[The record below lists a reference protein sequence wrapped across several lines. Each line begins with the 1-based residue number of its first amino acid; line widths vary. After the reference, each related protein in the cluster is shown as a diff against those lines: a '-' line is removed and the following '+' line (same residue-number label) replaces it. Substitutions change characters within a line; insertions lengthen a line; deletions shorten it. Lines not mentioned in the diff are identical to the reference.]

1 MAYRGPSEFPLGATP
16 AATPSAS
23 RTPTPL
29 ATPVPTPSASP
40 AGSAAPSA
48 TPTPMA
54 SATPTPSASAFTTPL
69 ATPTPTP
76 LPSPVP
82 SPSGTP
88 YGSAAP
94 SPAPTPYG
102 SAAPSP
108 YGSAAPTPTPTP
120 KSSPFPS
127 RSTSPEPADAE
138 QRRAPKQPSEAQ
150 RGAAEAAAAAAA
162 VRHAFE
168 EGRLDLMTDYE
179 FSQFLSLLADL
190 LKRGDFSDVG
200 TKEAVSAVATLM
212 ATHGERVLKPRE
224 SFEAL
229 VKGLTQLLGKL
240 DEQTAG
246 EETEGAQL
254 AAEAVYNIL
263 AHDDARYR
271 VLASL
276 PAGEVATLL
285 KNLLPLLAS
294 GERDTLVPATRSLTL
309 VLEEDEGR
317 RRALSALKDAA
328 LRAMVLGLGLLL
340 RSPDAEVAYAALEA
354 CLKLLLDEETSKRVL
369 LVLAERELGALVVA
383 LEPLLGAEDEE
394 TARSVAQALRN
405 LMDGPESRRR
415 VLAGLSLEQL
425 AKVVESC
432 TALLVCADEE
442 LLQCTVLNLNH
453 LLDEEDGRRRV
464 LASLPGD
471 TFETLVRTLTPL
483 LGSVDD
489 DVASTAALLVFKL
502 VAVPEGRM
510 AVVRSQDMVGGLLAG
525 LTPLLSNRHEEFE
538 NGSAYNA
545 AEAVH
550 SMLSEQ
556 EGRDCVLALP
566 VEVLTRLVKALTPVL
581 GSAHVDTAY
590 AAAGSVE
597 KLLADTHNDSL
608 GRRRV
613 LALPLAALRALVMSF
628 TPLLGSPHE
637 ETAAAAF
644 VSVRRLLDAPEGTG
658 LVLAALRD
666 DALGALV
673 KGLTPLLSVTAG
685 RAASERCGA
694 AVAVRKVLD
703 EPAGRRRALAAL
715 PEEDALGLITQL
727 VLLMGAGRSDA
738 DTMYAAAASVRAVLV
753 EALGRKRALALG
765 DETFALLAR
774 GLLPLL
780 YVSRA
785 EAGEEYLDMTRWAAE
800 ALCAVLSEF
809 EGRAKVLAALNGDDF
824 AVLMKGL
831 APLLSGE
838 DGGVALTATECV
850 RALAVEEEGCRRILT
865 GVPPDALAAVIHGLS
880 GLLPSADGDKAR
892 IAAAAVRALLEAED
906 GTRRVLSLLPDGAET
921 LLVRGLAALLSS
933 ADAQTLIAAVLSLNA
948 LLDEESGRRR
958 VMGALPEGAFTTLA
972 RGVTPLLRSP
982 EEETACSAADALFKL
997 LTLAEGRRNLA
1008 AAPEAVTRA
1017 IVDGLTRLM
1026 SRRSEAT
1033 TYAAVGAVFNL
1044 LTEEEGRTAVLA
1056 LPEDIVAA
1064 LVVALIPLL
1073 GGADGDTAYAAA
1085 GTAVRL
1091 MLEPEGLRRVLA
1103 LSPSAMGALVGQLTS
1118 LLGDAAEP
1126 TARAAFEALKRLL
1139 EEAEGVSCVL
1149 ASLPDDAAVGELAR
1163 RITPLLSSREHA
1175 RAAAASLSKLMDTE
1189 DGRRRVLAALSEGAV
1204 CALVAGLTPLMA
1216 TRAGGSRLGAQPSDM
1231 LPDPEA
1237 QRYSTAAVRN
1247 LLNQG
1252 LGRRRVIALPE
1263 PLFMQLLCEDITLL
1277 GSADIETARSAVE
1290 VVRAIL
1296 EEDDGRVRVLSTLHE
1311 EAWGFSALVRELIP
1325 LLGSPDGATA
1335 RATAQAVRSLLSE
1348 EAGRLRVVAQPE
1360 VALRGLLRWM
1370 TLLLGSPDGDTV
1382 RAAALG
1388 LGFLLFEGGFARLLL
1403 LPKEALEALVA
1414 KLSLVLVSSTGRDE
1428 STSLVAAS
1436 VATGLVVVHDGRA
1449 RRLALPEDI
1458 AAAIV
1463 QGLTPL
1469 LSSAEA
1475 ATVEDAVSTLTALL
1489 QVQWPRARVLALPP
1503 AAVGALV
1510 SGLAP
1515 LVPVSRA
1522 ALAAALLLLSG
1533 EDAYARVL
1541 YAVPPDTAA
1550 GLVRALAAA
1559 GPATGRRDCTEAAAR
1574 GLLFL
1579 FFNKGF
1585 SGPPP
1590 EGGLGPLLVAALLTL
1605 SQGAP
1610 DGALARL
1617 VAAAPP
1623 PTVRAALV
1631 VLAEE
1636 LRAGA
1641 GDAAGAAR
1649 ALFALLHR
1657 RKDFWRA
1664 ACRILKAALPLYDRR
1679 ALCAVLA
1686 REHTGA
1692 AAAVEGAAQ
1701 PQPQALRLVA
1711 SPGRPL
1717 AAQACEAVLGAQPA
1731 QLLVGLSVE
1740 GWAPD
1745 ASSLEA
1751 VSLMAEEIAGES
1763 SGLFKALP
1771 AERCMHPRATS
1782 APEHVPLFRLLGR
1795 LLGLSL
1801 ARGVPLPVRL
1811 SRLFYKLLFAA
1822 EEDGET
1828 LRLEDVRY
1836 VDAPL
1841 HDQLKELLVQP
1852 LAQDAGLV
1860 FADDVPEAG
1869 EPVPVALLPG
1879 GCQLQVSDANKAAF
1893 VALKVVARV
1902 KRATDPAIRV
1912 ALRSGLAD
1920 ILPAACLDSAL
1931 FDAAELQE
1939 LVEGEVGN

>member
-1 MAYRGPSEFPLGATP
+1 MS
-16 AATPSAS
+16 
-23 RTPTPL
+23 
-29 ATPVPTPSASP
+29 
-40 AGSAAPSA
+40 
-48 TPTPMA
+48 
-54 SATPTPSASAFTTPL
+54 
-69 ATPTPTP
+69 
-76 LPSPVP
+76 
-82 SPSGTP
+82 TP

-108 YGSAAPTPTPTP
+108 APTPTPTP

-127 RSTSPEPADAE
+127 RSTSPEPAED
-138 QRRAPKQPSEAQ
+138 RARNAKSEAGG
-150 RGAAEAAAAAAA
+150 RVAAEAAQAAAA

-179 FSQFLSLLADL
+179 FAQFLALLADL

-224 SFEAL
+224 AFEAL

-240 DEQTAG
+240 DDATAG

-285 KNLLPLLAS
+285 KNLLPLLSS

-317 RRALSALKDAA
+317 RRALSALKDGA
-328 LRAMVLGLGLLL
+328 LRGMVLGLSALL
-340 RSPDAEVAYAALEA
+340 RAPDAEVAYAALEA
-354 CLKLLLDEETSKRVL
+354 SLKLLLDEEPSKRVL
-369 LVLAERELGALVVA
+369 LVLAERELGGLMAA

-394 TARSVAQALRN
+394 TARSVAQAMRN
-405 LMDGPESRRR
+405 LLDGPEARRR
-415 VLAGLSLEQL
+415 VLAGMTLEAL
-425 AKVVESC
+425 TKMVESL
-432 TALLVCADEE
+432 TALLVCGDEE

-453 LLDEEDGRRRV
+453 LLEEEDGRRRV

-483 LGSVDD
+483 LGSIDD

-502 VAVPEGRM
+502 VAVPEGRLS
-510 AVVRSQDMVGGLLAG
+510 VVRSAELVDGLLSG
-525 LTPLLSNRHEEFE
+525 LTPLLNNRHEEFE
-538 NGSAYNA
+538 NGSCYNA

-556 EGRDCVLALP
+556 EGRDCVLSLN
-566 VEVLTRLVKALTPVL
+566 VEVLTKLVKALTPVL

-597 KLLADTHNDSL
+597 KLLADATADSL

-628 TPLLGSPHE
+628 TPLLCSPHD

-644 VSVRRLLDAPEGTG
+644 VSVRRLLDAPEGVG

-673 KGLTPLLSVTAG
+673 KGLTPLLGAG
-685 RAASERCGA
+685 SGRSSSERCAA
-694 AVAVRKVLD
+694 AVAVRKVM
-703 EPAGRRRALAAL
+703 EEAAGRRRALGAL
-715 PEEDALGLITQL
+715 PEEDALALLTQL
-727 VLLMGAGRSDA
+727 VLLLGAGRADSD
-738 DTMYAAAASVRAVLV
+738 TLCAAAASVRSVLV

-765 DETFALLAR
+765 DETFALLVR

-780 YVSRA
+780 YLSRSD
-785 EAGEEYLDMTRWAAE
+785 AGDDALDMTRWAAE
-800 ALCAVLSEF
+800 ALCAVLSEYD
-809 EGRAKVLAALNGDDF
+809 GRAKVLAALNSDDF
-824 AVLMKGL
+824 AVLVKGL
-831 APLLSGE
+831 APLLGS
-838 DGGVALTATECV
+838 DDSSVALTATECV
-850 RALAVEEEGCRRILT
+850 RALAVEEDGCRRILM
-865 GVPPDALAAVIHGLS
+865 GVPPDALAGLVHGLS
-880 GLLPSADGDKAR
+880 GLLPSPDGDKAR
-892 IAAAAVRALLEAED
+892 AAAAAVRALLESED
-906 GTRRVLSLLPDGAET
+906 GTRRVLALLPDGAESP
-921 LLVRGLAALLSS
+921 LVRGLAALLSS

-958 VMGALPEGAFTTLA
+958 IMGALPEGAFTTLA

-1008 AAPEAVTRA
+1008 AAPEVVTRA

-1056 LPEDIVAA
+1056 LPEEVVSA

-1103 LSPSAMGALVGQLTS
+1103 LSSSALGALVGQLTS

-1139 EEAEGVSCVL
+1139 EEAEGVSMVL

-1163 RITPLLSSREHA
+1163 RITPLLASREHS
-1175 RAAAASLSKLMDTE
+1175 RAAAASLCKLLDAE
-1189 DGRRRVLAALSEGAV
+1189 DGRRRVLSALSEGAV
-1204 CALVAGLTPLMA
+1204 SALVAGLTPLMA
-1216 TRAGGSRLGAQPSDM
+1216 TRAGGARPGAPSAGGPDM
-1231 LPDPEA
+1231 LPDPDT
-1237 QRYSTAAVRN
+1237 QRAATAAVRN
-1247 LLNQG
+1247 LLCQA
-1252 LGRRRVIALPE
+1252 LGRRRIIALAE

-1277 GSADIETARSAVE
+1277 GSADIETARCAVE
-1290 VVRAIL
+1290 VVRAIME
-1296 EEDDGRVRVLSTLHE
+1296 EEDGRRRVLATLHE

-1325 LLGSPDGATA
+1325 LLGSPDASTA

-1348 EAGRLRVVAQPE
+1348 ESGRLRVVAQPE

-1370 TLLLGSPDGDTV
+1370 TLLLGSPDSDTV

-1388 LGFLLFEGGFARLLL
+1388 LGFLLFEGGFSRLLL

-1414 KLSLVLVSSTGRDE
+1414 KLSLVLVSNTGRDE
-1428 STSLVAAS
+1428 ATALVAAS
-1436 VATGLVVVHDGRA
+1436 VAAGLVVVHDGRA
-1449 RRLALPEDI
+1449 RGLGLPDDTVAALV
-1458 AAAIV
+1458 A
-1463 QGLTPL
+1463 GLTPL
-1469 LSSAEA
+1469 LSSAES
-1475 ATVEDAVSTLTALL
+1475 ATVEDAVSTLGALL
-1489 QVQWPRARVLALPP
+1489 SVQWPRARVLSLPP
-1503 AAVGALV
+1503 DAVGALV
-1510 SGLAP
+1510 AGLAP
-1515 LVPVSRA
+1515 LVPVSNA
-1522 ALAAALLLLSG
+1522 ALNVALQLLVNEEG
-1533 EDAYARVL
+1533 FARVL
-1541 YAVPPDTAA
+1541 YAVPPDTAS

-1559 GPATGRRDCTEAAAR
+1559 GPATGRRDCVQAAAR

-1579 FFNKGF
+1579 LFHKGF
-1585 SGPPP
+1585 TGPPP
-1590 EGGLGPLLVAALLTL
+1590 EGGLGALLTTALL
-1605 SQGAP
+1605 SIKDGVAS
-1610 DGALARL
+1610 DGAMSRL
-1617 VAAAPP
+1617 FAAAPP
-1623 PTVRAALV
+1623 GAVRSAITT
-1631 VLAEE
+1631 LADE

-1641 GDAAGAAR
+1641 TDPSAAAR
-1649 ALFALLHR
+1649 ALFALLEKR
-1657 RKDFWRA
+1657 PDFGRV
-1664 ACRILKAALPLYDRR
+1664 ACRTLKATLPLYDRR
-1679 ALCAVLA
+1679 ALLA
-1686 REHTGA
+1686 TLSRDVVTSGA
-1692 AAAVEGAAQ
+1692 PPTA
-1701 PQPQALRLVA
+1701 PLRLVA

-1717 AAQACEAVLGAQPA
+1717 AAQACEAVLAAAPA
-1731 QLLVGLSVE
+1731 ALLAGLSVD

-1763 SGLFKALP
+1763 SGLFRALP

-1782 APEHVPLFRLLGR
+1782 SPEHVPLFRLLGR

-1801 ARGVPLPVRL
+1801 ARGAPLPVRL
-1811 SRLFYKLLFAA
+1811 SALFYKLLFAP
-1822 EEDGET
+1822 EDDSET
-1828 LRLEDVRY
+1828 LALDDLRF
-1836 VDAPL
+1836 VDPSAFRTL
-1841 HDQLKELLVQP
+1841 GDL
-1852 LAQDAGLV
+1852 LAQPAPAGLT
-1860 FADDVPEAG
+1860 FIDEVPEAG
-1869 EPVPVALLPG
+1869 ETTTVTLLPG
-1879 GCQLQVSDANKAAF
+1879 GRAMAVTDANKATYT
-1893 VALKVVARV
+1893 ALKVVARV
-1902 KRATDPAIRV
+1902 KRATDTTIRT
-1912 ALRSGLAD
+1912 ALRTG
-1920 ILPAACLDSAL
+1920 IAAFVPLMLLDPML
-1931 FDAAELQE
+1931 FDASELQE
-1939 LVEGEVGN
+1939 LVEGAQ